1 MIEYVLYK
9 KYFFGGIEMKI
20 IIVGCGK
27 VGTALTA
34 QLSREDNNV
43 TVIDTDYDVIRNVS
57 NMYDVMGI
65 AGNGASYSVLQEADI
80 EHADL
85 MIAVTKSD
93 EMNLLCCV
101 IAKQAAD
108 CHTIARVRNPI
119 YREERDFIRRKL
131 GLSMIINPEHAAAME
146 IARLL
151 RFPSAIEIDSFS
163 RGRVEM
169 MRFKVP
175 QNSRLAG
182 FALKDLSGA
191 MQSDILVCAAE
202 RNDEVY
208 IPDGNFIIREG
219 DSLSIIA
226 TPQNAVDFFRRIGV
240 RINQVRSTMIVGGG
254 DITYYLAK
262 SLESTG
268 VDVKIIE
275 KNRNRA
281 EALSELLPK
290 ATIIYGD
297 GSDRE
302 LLREE
307 CIQDMDS
314 FVACTDMDE
323 ENIILSLY
331 AKNMVSSKV
340 VTKINH
346 LEFNDVIHSLNL
358 DSLIYPKHIT
368 AEYILQYVRAMKNS
382 IGSNVETLYKLMDD
396 RVEALEF
403 QIHQN
408 CRLVGI
414 RLQDMKTRPNLL
426 VAAISRQGKVIIP
439 GGQDCFE
446 VGDSVIVVTT
456 VNGLQDIHE
465 ILSE

>member
-1 MIEYVLYK
+1 
-9 KYFFGGIEMKI
+9 MKI

-34 QLSREDNNV
+34 QLSREDNLV
-43 TVIDTDYDVIRNVS
+43 TVIDTDSIVVRNVS
-57 NMYDVMGI
+57 NTYDVMGI
-65 AGNGASYSVLQEADI
+65 VGNGASYQVLQEADI

-108 CHTIARVRNPI
+108 CHTIARVRNPM
-119 YREERDFIRRKL
+119 YREEREFIRKKL

-146 IARLL
+146 MARLL

-163 RGRVEM
+163 RGRIECC
-169 MRFKVP
+169 
-175 QNSRLAG
+175 
-182 FALKDLSGA
+182 ALKCRKHRKLSICRCV
-191 MQSDILVCAAE
+191 SWPERFSTVCWSVLLSE
-202 RNDEVY
+202 TGEVY
-208 IPDGNFIIREG
+208 IPDGNFVVQAK
-219 DSLSIIA
+219 DSLSIIT
-226 TPQNAVDFFRRIGV
+226 TPQNAESLFKKIGV
-240 RINQVRSTMIVGGG
+240 HTNKVHNTMIVGGG
-254 DITYYLAK
+254 EITYYLAK
-262 SLESTG
+262 SLANMN

-275 KNRNRA
+275 KNKDRCEVLS
-281 EALSELLPK
+281 EALPD
-290 ATIIYGD
+290 ATVIYGD
-297 GSDRE
+297 GSDQE
-302 LLREE
+302 LLKEE
-307 CIQDMDS
+307 RIQNMDS

-331 AKNMVSSKV
+331 AKEKVSSKV

-382 IGSNVETLYKLMDD
+382 IGSNVETLYKLMED

-403 QIHQN
+403 IVNQN
-408 CRLVGI
+408 CRMIGI

-426 VAAISRQGKVIIP
+426 VAAINRQGKVIIP
-439 GGQDCFE
+439 GGQDSFAA
-446 VGDSVIVVTT
+446 GDSVIIVTT
-456 VNGLQDIHE
+456 ETGLQDIHE
-465 ILSE
+465 ILAE

>member
-1 MIEYVLYK
+1 MFEQK
-9 KYFFGGIEMKI
+9 NFFGGFEMKI

-34 QLSREDNNV
+34 QLSKEDNNV
-43 TVIDTDYDVIRNVS
+43 TVIDTDYNVIRNVS

-169 MRFKVP
+169 LRFKVP
-175 QNSRLAG
+175 QNSRIAG
-182 FALKDLSGA
+182 YALKDLSRA
-191 MQSDILVCAAE
+191 IQSDILVCAAE

-208 IPDGNFIIREG
+208 IPDGNFVIRQG

-226 TPQNAVDFFRRIGV
+226 APSNAVDFFRRIGV
-240 RINQVRSTMIVGGG
+240 RMNQVHSTMIVGGG

-275 KNRNRA
+275 KNRSRA
-281 EALSELLPK
+281 ETLSELLPR
-290 ATIIYGD
+290 ATVIYGD

-331 AKNMVSSKV
+331 AKNMVSTKV

-346 LEFNDVIHSLNL
+346 LEFNDVIHTLNL

-439 GGQDCFE
+439 GGQDSFE

-456 VNGLQDIHE
+456 VTGLQDIHE

>member
-1 MIEYVLYK
+1 
-9 KYFFGGIEMKI
+9 
-20 IIVGCGK
+20 
-27 VGTALTA
+27 
-34 QLSREDNNV
+34 
-43 TVIDTDYDVIRNVS
+43 
-57 NMYDVMGI
+57 
-65 AGNGASYSVLQEADI
+65 
-80 EHADL
+80 
-85 MIAVTKSD
+85 
-93 EMNLLCCV
+93 
-101 IAKQAAD
+101 
-108 CHTIARVRNPI
+108 
-119 YREERDFIRRKL
+119 
-131 GLSMIINPEHAAAME
+131 MIINPEHAAAME

>member
-1 MIEYVLYK
+1 
-9 KYFFGGIEMKI
+9 MKI

-34 QLSREDNNV
+34 QLSREDNLV
-43 TVIDTDYDVIRNVS
+43 TVIDTDSIVVRNVS
-57 NMYDVMGI
+57 NTYDVMGI
-65 AGNGASYSVLQEADI
+65 VGNGASYQVLQEADI

-108 CHTIARVRNPI
+108 CHTIARVRNPM
-119 YREERDFIRRKL
+119 YREEREFIRKK
-131 GLSMIINPEHAAAME
+131 
-146 IARLL
+146 

-163 RGRVEM
+163 RGRIEM
-169 MRFKVP
+169 LRFKVP
-175 QNSRLAG
+175 ETSKIVHMSLRELAG
-182 FALKDLSGA
+182 ALQYSL
-191 MQSDILVCAAE
+191 LVCAVE
-202 RNDEVY
+202 RNGEVY
-208 IPDGNFIIREG
+208 IPDGNFVIQAK
-219 DSLSIIA
+219 DSLSIIT
-226 TPQNAVDFFRRIGV
+226 TPQNAESLFKKIGV
-240 RINQVRSTMIVGGG
+240 HTNKVHNTMIVGGG
-254 DITYYLAK
+254 EITYYLAK
-262 SLESTG
+262 SLANMN

-275 KNRNRA
+275 KNKDRCEVLS
-281 EALSELLPK
+281 EALPD
-290 ATIIYGD
+290 ATVIYGD
-297 GSDRE
+297 GSDQE
-302 LLREE
+302 LLKEE
-307 CIQDMDS
+307 RIQNMDS

-331 AKNMVSSKV
+331 AKEKVSSKV

-382 IGSNVETLYKLMDD
+382 IGSNVETLYKLMED

-403 QIHQN
+403 IVNQN
-408 CRLVGI
+408 CRMIGI

-426 VAAISRQGKVIIP
+426 VAAINRQGKVIIP
-439 GGQDCFE
+439 GGQDSFAA
-446 VGDSVIVVTT
+446 GDSVIIVTT
-456 VNGLQDIHE
+456 ETGLQDIHE
-465 ILSE
+465 ILAE

>member
-1 MIEYVLYK
+1 
-9 KYFFGGIEMKI
+9 MKI

-34 QLSREDNNV
+34 QLSKEDNNV
-43 TVIDTDYDVIRNVS
+43 TVIDTDYNVIRNVS

-169 MRFKVP
+169 LRFKVP
-175 QNSRLAG
+175 QNSRIAG
-182 FALKDLSGA
+182 YALKDLSRA
-191 MQSDILVCAAE
+191 IQSDILVCAAE

-208 IPDGNFIIREG
+208 IPDGNFVIRQG

-226 TPQNAVDFFRRIGV
+226 APSNAVDFFRRIGV
-240 RINQVRSTMIVGGG
+240 RMNQVHSTMIVGGG

-275 KNRNRA
+275 KNRSRA
-281 EALSELLPK
+281 ETLSELLPR
-290 ATIIYGD
+290 ATVIYGD

-331 AKNMVSSKV
+331 AKNMVSTKV

-346 LEFNDVIHSLNL
+346 LEFNDVIHTLNL

-439 GGQDCFE
+439 GGQDSFE

-456 VNGLQDIHE
+456 VTGLQDIHE

>member
-1 MIEYVLYK
+1 
-9 KYFFGGIEMKI
+9 MKI

>member
-1 MIEYVLYK
+1 
-9 KYFFGGIEMKI
+9 MKI

-34 QLSREDNNV
+34 QLSREDNLV
-43 TVIDTDYDVIRNVS
+43 TVIDTDSIVVRNVS
-57 NMYDVMGI
+57 NTYDVMGI
-65 AGNGASYSVLQEADI
+65 VGNGASYQVLQEADI

-108 CHTIARVRNPI
+108 CHTIARVRNPM
-119 YREERDFIRRKL
+119 YREEREFIRKKL

-146 IARLL
+146 MARLL

-163 RGRVEM
+163 RGRIEM
-169 MRFKVP
+169 LRFK
-175 QNSRLAG
+175 
-182 FALKDLSGA
+182 ALQYSL
-191 MQSDILVCAAE
+191 LVCAVE
-202 RNDEVY
+202 RNGEVY
-208 IPDGNFIIREG
+208 IPDGNFVIQAK
-219 DSLSIIA
+219 DSLSIIT
-226 TPQNAVDFFRRIGV
+226 TPQNAESLFKKIGV
-240 RINQVRSTMIVGGG
+240 HTNKVHNTMIVGGG
-254 DITYYLAK
+254 EITYYLAK
-262 SLESTG
+262 SLANMN

-275 KNRNRA
+275 KNKDRCEVLS
-281 EALSELLPK
+281 EALPD
-290 ATIIYGD
+290 ATVIYGD
-297 GSDRE
+297 GSDQE
-302 LLREE
+302 LLKEE
-307 CIQDMDS
+307 RIQDMDS

-331 AKNMVSSKV
+331 AKEKVSSKV

-382 IGSNVETLYKLMDD
+382 IGSNVETLYKLMED

-403 QIHQN
+403 IVNQN
-408 CRLVGI
+408 CRMIGI

-426 VAAISRQGKVIIP
+426 VAAINRQGKVIIP
-439 GGQDCFE
+439 GGQDSFAA
-446 VGDSVIVVTT
+446 GDSVIIVTT
-456 VNGLQDIHE
+456 ETGLQDIHE
-465 ILSE
+465 ILAE